1 MKIENSD
8 IDCMIDISVFLKE
21 LADHPENCRH
31 KKPWAV
37 WHERIRK
44 VYILLLNSSEKG
56 QAGFDYLIKKGIAN
70 DSETVTAIK
79 LLCPNVG
86 QN

>member
-1 MKIENSD
+1 MRIENSD
-8 IDCMIDISVFLKE
+8 IDALIDISVFIKE

-31 KKPWAV
+31 KKPFSA

-44 VYILLLNSSEKG
+44 VYILLLNTSEKG
-56 QAGFDYLIKKGIAN
+56 QAGIDHLIKKGIAN
-70 DSETVTAIK
+70 DSETATAIR
-79 LLCPNVG
+79 LLCPNLG

>member
-8 IDCMIDISVFLKE
+8 IDCLIDISVFLKSM
-21 LADHPENCRH
+21 ADHPEDCRH
-31 KKPWAV
+31 KKPFHI
-37 WHERIRK
+37 WHERLRK

-56 QAGFDYLIKKGIAN
+56 QSGIEHLVKKGIRE
-70 DSETVTAIK
+70 DSETATAIK

-86 QN
+86 